1 MEDVGLRQQPREG
14 TPLGRLAAGEAAGAV
29 ERDVGLGM
37 QRVALED
44 DEPRVDAAAPER
56 LARSPTGRRP
66 C

>member
-14 TPLGRLAAGEAAGAV
+14 APLRRLAAGEAAGAV

-37 QRVALED
+37 ECVALED
-44 DEPRVDAAAPER
+44 DEPRVDAAAPEGLR
-56 LARSPTGRRP
+56 PSPTGRRP